1 MPNMYGGYSMEELGE
16 ILKTISSAMANEETS
31 EDHQNESS
39 ATVTMPI
46 EEYDRMR
53 ETIKNNEEKLRI
65 ADLTIQT
72 FESFF
77 DRLHIPKEL
86 AARLGCDTPVSVE
99 KGFDVER
106 NKRRYSICFEVSIDD
121 LPITVGPCC
130 NWRERL
136 FNNKKKGEK

>member
-1 MPNMYGGYSMEELGE
+1 MPNMYGGYSMEELGGNLE
-16 ILKTISSAMANEETS
+16 AISSAMANEEIS
-31 EDHQNESS
+31 EDHLIESS

-72 FESFF
+72 FEAFF

-86 AARLGCDTPVSVE
+86 AARLGCDIPVSVE

-106 NKRRYSICFEVSIDD
+106 NKRRYSICFELSIDD
-121 LPITVGPCC
+121 LPIAVDPCC